1 MTRLLISLSLL
12 LAYANITLAQDQDD
26 PVRMIADRIAIASDG
41 DLIASGDIEIF
52 HGTEN
57 LTAKEIRYDTETETL
72 NVTGPILYT
81 DENGDTIEA
90 EFAKLSRDLQNGL
103 LKSARIMLE
112 NQLELQAVEMERIE
126 GITAE
131 LRGVAATSCIFCD
144 TRPPFWQ
151 IRASAVRHD
160 TVNRTIHFKNAQ
172 VRVADVPVLYLPR
185 LRIPGP
191 SLKRAAGFLVPSI
204 RSTSR
209 LGAGIVTPYFIPI
222 GPDKDITLTPYISSQ
237 TRTLEV
243 RYRQVVKNGTFTFDG
258 ALSDD
263 DIESASLR
271 AYGRIIGKFK
281 VLDDYKLGFTLQ
293 SVSDDAYVGD
303 YQAYVG
309 DYQLDTSETLES
321 RVTLERT
328 REEQHQEISL
338 SNYRSLYDNEGNRPF
353 LTSFGQIEQ
362 RLPVARLGGTLSI
375 RGEFWGAARSS
386 DSNVTGRDMMRAN
399 TGVRYQQVWD
409 LDAGTK
415 VSFEHES
422 RLDHF
427 VIDQDDTY
435 NMYNTASTHSNA
447 LTLRWPLIGRTES
460 GAHYVEPIYQIANVH
475 RSNDIAV
482 PAEESTHSEFDQG
495 NLLALSRFPAPDR
508 IETTRRRA
516 MGVNYNYRGA
526 AGYAVGLSLGQIEWA
541 SQPFDFSMT
550 SGLDGTKSNLLL
562 AAQMETPFGL
572 KFLARTLLDKR
583 GKAGKSEVISKF
595 IFQKYSVDGRYSF
608 LPADVAEQRTDDI
621 AEWTLDQSYQ
631 VGEHWRL
638 SNSLR
643 YDLQADS
650 LATAGIGV
658 KWDGQC
664 SSIVFSA
671 DRRFTDLGASP
682 PQTTYGFSI
691 ALKGF
696 STGGASR
703 AVKTSC
709 GTGK

>member
-1 MTRLLISLSLL
+1 MTRLLFFVSFL
-12 LAYANITLAQDQDD
+12 LASTSVALAQDQDD
-26 PVRMIADRIAIASDG
+26 PVRLIADRIEIAQDG
-41 DLIASGDIEIF
+41 YLIASGDIEIF
-52 HGTEN
+52 HGAEN
-57 LTAKEIRYDTETETL
+57 LTAEEIRYDTETETL

-90 EFAKLSRDLQNGL
+90 EFAELSRDLQNGL

-112 NQLELQAVEMERIE
+112 NQLELQAAEMERID

-131 LRGVAATSCIFCD
+131 LRGVAATSCISCD
-144 TRPPFWQ
+144 TRPPLWQ

-160 TVNRTIHFKNAQ
+160 KLKRTVHFKNAQ
-172 VRVADVPVLYLPR
+172 VRVADIPILYLPR
-185 LRIPGP
+185 LRIPDP

-209 LGAGIVTPYFIPI
+209 LGTGVVVPYFIPI
-222 GPDKDITLTPYISSQ
+222 GTDKDITLTPYISAQ
-237 TRTLEV
+237 THTLEV
-243 RYRQVVKNGTFTFDG
+243 RYRQVVKNGSFTFDG
-258 ALSDD
+258 AISDD
-263 DIESASLR
+263 DIEAASLR
-271 AYGRIIGKFK
+271 AYGRIIGKFN
-281 VLDDYKLGFTLQ
+281 VLDGYKLGFTLQ

-303 YQAYVG
+303 YQ
-309 DYQLDTSETLES
+309 LDISETMES
-321 RVTLERT
+321 NVTLERT
-328 REEQHQEISL
+328 KENQHQEISL
-338 SNYRSLYDNEGNRPF
+338 SNYQSLYDNEGNRPF

-362 RLPVARLGGTLSI
+362 RVSVARIGGTLSV

-386 DSNVTGRDMMRAN
+386 DLNARGRDIMRAN

-409 LDAGTK
+409 LAAGTQ

-427 VIDQDDTY
+427 VIDQDDAY
-435 NMYNTASTHSNA
+435 NRQNTTSTHSSA
-447 LTLRWPLIGRTES
+447 LTLRWPLIGRGKAES
-460 GAHYVEPIYQIANVH
+460 HFVEPIYQIASVQM
-475 RSNDIAV
+475 SKDIAV
-482 PAEESTHSEFDQG
+482 PAEESTHAEFDQG

-508 IETTRRRA
+508 VETGQRRA
-516 MGVNYNYRGA
+516 MGVNYVYRGMT
-526 AGYAVGLSLGQIEWA
+526 GYELGLSLGQIEWA
-541 SQPFDFSMT
+541 TQPSDFSLT
-550 SGLDGTKSNLLL
+550 SGLAGVKSDLLL
-562 AAQMETPFGL
+562 AAQVQTPIGL
-572 KFLARTLLDKR
+572 NFYARTLLDDQ

-595 IFQKYSVDGRYSF
+595 SFKKYSVDGRYSF
-608 LPADVAEQRTDDI
+608 LPADVYEQRDDDI
-621 AEWTLDQSYQ
+621 AEWTLNQSYNM
-631 VGEHWRL
+631 GENWRL

-664 SSIVFSA
+664 SSVVFSV
-671 DRRFTDLGASP
+671 DRRFTDLGTSP

-703 AVKTSC
+703 AIKTSC
-709 GTGK
+709 GTGR

>member
-1 MTRLLISLSLL
+1 MTRLLIFVSFL
-12 LAYANITLAQDQDD
+12 LASASVALAQDQDD
-26 PVRMIADRIAIASDG
+26 PVRMIADRIEIAPDG

-52 HGTEN
+52 YGAEN
-57 LTAKEIRYDTETETL
+57 LIAEEIRYDTETETL
-72 NVTGPILYT
+72 NVTGPILFT

-90 EFAKLSRDLQNGL
+90 EFAELSRDLQNGL

-112 NQLELQAVEMERIE
+112 DQLELQAAEMERID

-131 LRGVAATSCIFCD
+131 LRGVAATSCISCD
-144 TRPPFWQ
+144 TRPPLWQ

-160 TVNRTIHFKNAQ
+160 KLKRTVHFKNAQ
-172 VRVADVPVLYLPR
+172 VRVADIPILYLPR
-185 LRIPGP
+185 LRIPDP
-191 SLKRAAGFLVPSI
+191 NLKRAAGFLVPSI

-209 LGAGIVTPYFIPI
+209 LGTGVVVPYFVPI
-222 GPDKDITLTPYISSQ
+222 GTDKDITLTPYISAK

-243 RYRQVVKNGTFTFDG
+243 RYRQVVKNGSITFDG
-258 ALSDD
+258 AISDD

-271 AYGRIIGKFK
+271 AYGRIVGKFN
-281 VLDDYKLGFTLQ
+281 VLDGYKLGFTLQ

-303 YQAYVG
+303 YQ
-309 DYQLDTSETLES
+309 LDTSETMES
-321 RVTLERT
+321 NVTLERT
-328 REEQHQEISL
+328 KEDQHQEISL
-338 SNYRSLYDNEGNRPF
+338 SNYQSLYDNEGNRPF

-362 RLPVARLGGTLSI
+362 RVAMARIGGTLSV

-386 DSNVTGRDMMRAN
+386 DLNATGRDIMRAN
-399 TGVRYQQVWD
+399 TVVRYQRVWD
-409 LDAGTK
+409 LAAGTQ

-427 VIDQDDTY
+427 VIDQDDAY
-435 NMYNTASTHSNA
+435 NRQNTTSTHSSA
-447 LTLRWPLIGRTES
+447 LTLRWPLIGRSKT
-460 GAHYVEPIYQIANVH
+460 GAHYVEPIYQIARV
-475 RSNDIAV
+475 RMSKDIAV
-482 PAEESTHSEFDQG
+482 PAEESIHSEFDQG

-508 IETTRRRA
+508 VETGQRRA
-516 MGVNYNYRGA
+516 VGVNYNYRGM
-526 AGYAVGLSLGQIEWA
+526 AGYELGLSLGQIEWET
-541 SQPFDFSMT
+541 QPSDFSQT
-550 SGLDGTKSNLLL
+550 SGLAGVKSDLLL
-562 AAQMETPFGL
+562 AAQVETPIGL
-572 KFLARTLLDKR
+572 NFYARTLLDDQ

-595 IFQKYSVDGRYSF
+595 NFKKYSVDGRYSF
-608 LPADVAEQRTDDI
+608 LPADSEAQSNNDI
-621 AEWTLDQSYQ
+621 AEWTLNQSYK
-631 VGEHWRL
+631 VGENWQL

-664 SSIVFSA
+664 SSVVFSA
-671 DRRFTDLGASP
+671 DRRFTDLGTSP

-703 AVKTSC
+703 AIKTSC
-709 GTGK
+709 GTGR

>member
-1 MTRLLISLSLL
+1 MTRLLIFVSFL
-12 LAYANITLAQDQDD
+12 LASASVALAQDQDD
-26 PVRMIADRIAIASDG
+26 PVRMIADRIEIAPDG

-52 HGTEN
+52 YGAEN
-57 LTAKEIRYDTETETL
+57 LIAEEIRYDTETETL
-72 NVTGPILYT
+72 NVTGPILFT

-90 EFAKLSRDLQNGL
+90 EFAELSRDLQNGL

-112 NQLELQAVEMERIE
+112 DQLELQAAEMERID

-131 LRGVAATSCIFCD
+131 LRGVAATSCISCD
-144 TRPPFWQ
+144 TRPPLWQ

-160 TVNRTIHFKNAQ
+160 KLKRTVHFKNAQ
-172 VRVADVPVLYLPR
+172 VRVADIPILYLPR
-185 LRIPGP
+185 LRIPDP
-191 SLKRAAGFLVPSI
+191 NLKRAAGFLVPSI

-209 LGAGIVTPYFIPI
+209 LGTGVVVPYFVPI
-222 GPDKDITLTPYISSQ
+222 GTDKDITLTPYISAK

-243 RYRQVVKNGTFTFDG
+243 RYRQVVKNGSITFDG
-258 ALSDD
+258 AISDD

-271 AYGRIIGKFK
+271 AYGRIVGKFN
-281 VLDDYKLGFTLQ
+281 VLDGYKLGFTLQ

-303 YQAYVG
+303 YQ
-309 DYQLDTSETLES
+309 LDTSETMES
-321 RVTLERT
+321 NVTLERT
-328 REEQHQEISL
+328 KEDQHQEISL
-338 SNYRSLYDNEGNRPF
+338 SNYQSLYDNEGNRPF

-362 RLPVARLGGTLSI
+362 RVAMARIGGTLSV

-386 DSNVTGRDMMRAN
+386 DLNATGRDIMRAN
-399 TGVRYQQVWD
+399 TVVRYQRVWD
-409 LDAGTK
+409 LAAGTQ

-427 VIDQDDTY
+427 VIDQDDAY
-435 NMYNTASTHSNA
+435 NRQNTTSTHSSA
-447 LTLRWPLIGRTES
+447 LTLRWPLIGRSKT
-460 GAHYVEPIYQIANVH
+460 GAHYVEPIYQIARV
-475 RSNDIAV
+475 RMSKDIAV
-482 PAEESTHSEFDQG
+482 PAEESIHSEFDQG

-508 IETTRRRA
+508 VETGQRRA
-516 MGVNYNYRGA
+516 VGVNYNYRGMT
-526 AGYAVGLSLGQIEWA
+526 GYELGLSLGQIEWET
-541 SQPFDFSMT
+541 QPSDFSQT
-550 SGLDGTKSNLLL
+550 SGLAGVKSDLLL
-562 AAQMETPFGL
+562 AAQVETPIGL
-572 KFLARTLLDKR
+572 NFYARTLLDDQ

-595 IFQKYSVDGRYSF
+595 NFKKYSVDGRYSF
-608 LPADVAEQRTDDI
+608 LPADSEAQSNNDI
-621 AEWTLDQSYQ
+621 AEWTLNQSYK
-631 VGEHWRL
+631 VGENWQL

-664 SSIVFSA
+664 SSVVFSA
-671 DRRFTDLGASP
+671 DRRFTDLGTSP

-703 AVKTSC
+703 AIKTSC
-709 GTGK
+709 GTGR

>member
-1 MTRLLISLSLL
+1 MTRLLIFVSLL
-12 LAYANITLAQDQDD
+12 FASASIALSQDQGD
-26 PVRMIADRIAIASDG
+26 PVRMIADRIEIAPDG

-52 HGTEN
+52 HGAEN
-57 LTAKEIRYDTETETL
+57 LIAAEIRYDTETETL

-90 EFAKLSRDLQNGL
+90 EFAELSRDLQNGL

-112 NQLELQAVEMERIE
+112 NQLELQAAEMERID

-131 LRGVAATSCIFCD
+131 LRGVAATSCISCD
-144 TRPPFWQ
+144 TRPPLWQ

-160 TVNRTIHFKNAQ
+160 QVKRTVHFKNAQ
-172 VRVADVPVLYLPR
+172 VRVADIPILYLPR
-185 LRIPGP
+185 LRIPDP

-209 LGAGIVTPYFIPI
+209 LGTGVVVPYFIPI
-222 GPDKDITLTPYISSQ
+222 GTDKDITLTPYISAK
-237 TRTLEV
+237 TRTLEI
-243 RYRQVVKNGTFTFDG
+243 RYRQVVKNGSFTVDG
-258 ALSDD
+258 AISDD

-271 AYGRIIGKFK
+271 AYGRIVGSFN
-281 VLDDYKLGFTLQ
+281 VLDGYKLGFTLQ

-303 YQAYVG
+303 YQ
-309 DYQLDTSETLES
+309 LDTSETMES
-321 RVTLERT
+321 NVTLERT
-328 REEQHQEISL
+328 KEDQHQEISL
-338 SNYRSLYDNEGNRPF
+338 SNYQSLYDNEGNRPF

-362 RLPVARLGGTLSI
+362 RVPVARLGGTVSV
-375 RGEFWGAARSS
+375 RGEFWGAARTS
-386 DSNVTGRDMMRAN
+386 DLNPTGRDIMRAN
-399 TGVRYQQVWD
+399 TGVRYQQVWG
-409 LDAGTK
+409 LAAGTQ

-427 VIDQDDTY
+427 VIEQDDAY
-435 NMYNTASTHSNA
+435 NRQNTTSTHSSA
-447 LTLRWPLIGRTES
+447 LTLRWPVIGRSKT
-460 GAHYVEPIYQIANVH
+460 GAHFVEPIYQIASV
-475 RSNDIAV
+475 RMSKDIAV
-482 PAEESTHSEFDQG
+482 PAEESTHAEFDLG

-508 IETTRRRA
+508 VETGQRRA
-516 MGVNYNYRGA
+516 VGVNYNYRGTT
-526 AGYAVGLSLGQIEWA
+526 GYEFGLSLGQVEWETQQ
-541 SQPFDFSMT
+541 SDFSLT
-550 SGLDGTKSNLLL
+550 SGLAGVKSDLLL
-562 AAQMETPFGL
+562 AAQVETPIGL
-572 KFLARTLLDKR
+572 NFYARTLMDDQ

-595 IFQKYSVDGRYSF
+595 NFKKYYVDGRYSF
-608 LPADVAEQRTDDI
+608 LPSDDDEQRNDDI
-621 AEWTLDQSYQ
+621 AEWTLNQSYN
-631 VGEHWRL
+631 VGENWQF

-664 SSIVFSA
+664 SSVVFSA
-671 DRRFTDLGASP
+671 DRRFTDFGTSP

-696 STGGASR
+696 TTGGASR

-709 GTGK
+709 GTGR